1 MIKEIISPKRGT
13 VLRKNG
19 NQNLT
24 ISVIQSYYEKLF
36 LINGTSFHVKNLS
49 DSDFLIKPNDHY
61 MIINN
66 GNDKLE
72 INYNHDISYHEIIY
86 DPYKYEKLL
95 KVVFKH
101 EDFKD
106 IYDIPHGYIDTL
118 PKWYSF
124 KFTYPEYN
132 LIFIK
137 PELGLSIQTHQKR
150 NETWEIL
157 DGNPIIIIGDKVH
170 YYAKKGM
177 IFQNPIKSYHSIINP
192 SKNPKDFVIL
202 KESWSGTFDE
212 KDIERIFNPNQY
224 FD

>member
-19 NQNLT
+19 IHELK
-24 ISVIQSYYEKLF
+24 ISVIQSYHEKLF

-49 DSDFLIKPNDHY
+49 DSDFIIKPNDHY

-66 GNDKLE
+66 GNEKLE
-72 INYNHDISYHEIIY
+72 INYDHDISYHEIIY
-86 DPYKYEKLL
+86 DPYKYEKIP
-95 KVVFKH
+95 KEIFKP

-106 IYDIPHGYIDTL
+106 LYDIPHGYIDTL

-124 KFTYPEYN
+124 KFTFPKFN
-132 LIFIK
+132 IIFVK
-137 PELGLSIQTHQKR
+137 PEMGLSIQIHQQR

-157 DGNPIIIIGDKVH
+157 DGNPIIILGDKIH

-177 IFQNPIKSYHSIINP
+177 IFQNPINSYHSVINP
-192 SKNPKDFVIL
+192 SINPKDFVML

-212 KDIERIFNPNQY
+212 KDIERLFNPNQY

>member
-19 NQNLT
+19 PQRLI
-24 ISVIQSYYEKLF
+24 ISVIQGYSEKLF
-36 LINGTSFHVKNLS
+36 LINGTSFIVKDLS
-49 DSDFLIKPNDHY
+49 DSDFVIKPNDPY

-66 GNDKLE
+66 GNDNLE
-72 INYNHDISYHEIIY
+72 ISYHHDISPHEIIY
-86 DPYKYEKLL
+86 DPYKYEKLQ
-95 KVVFKH
+95 KVAFKS

-106 IYDIPHGYIDTL
+106 IYDIPHGYIDIL

-124 KFTYPEYN
+124 KFTYPEFN
-132 LIFIK
+132 IIFIK
-137 PELGLSIQTHQKR
+137 PEMGLSIQIHQQR

-157 DGNPIIIIGDKVH
+157 GGKPIIIIRDKVH
-170 YYAKKGM
+170 YKPKKGM
-177 IFQNPIKSYHSIINP
+177 IFQNPINSYHSIINP
-192 SKNPKDFVIL
+192 SKNPKDFVML